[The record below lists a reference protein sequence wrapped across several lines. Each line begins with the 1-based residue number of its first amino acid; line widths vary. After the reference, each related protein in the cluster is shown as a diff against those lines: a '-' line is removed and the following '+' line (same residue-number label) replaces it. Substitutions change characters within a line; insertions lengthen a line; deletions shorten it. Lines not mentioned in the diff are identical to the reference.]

1 VTLAEA
7 LHAGQARLR
16 DGGIDDAGLEA
27 EVLLRHALGLDRAQ
41 LYAHLRENIDE
52 EHRAAFER
60 LINRRVAHEP
70 TAYIV
75 GHKEFYGIDLEV
87 TPDALVP
94 RPETELLVDEALR
107 VTPHR
112 PCAIADVGTGCGA
125 IAVVLVTRLPQAT
138 VYAVDSSERA
148 LALAARNV
156 ERLGLTSRVRLLQGD
171 LLDPL
176 PEAVDLIVANLP
188 YVKTRDWEAL
198 PPEIREHEPRAALDG
213 GPAGTRELE
222 RLLRQAPS
230 HLRPGGR
237 LLAEIGWDEGERLR
251 DIARE
256 CFPEARITV
265 KKDLAGLDR
274 LLIVATQGTETGKSR
289 LRGFQHPFRPR

>member
-7 LHAGQARLR
+7 LHAAQSRLR
-16 DGGIDDAGLEA
+16 EAGIDDAGLEA
-27 EVLLRHALGLDRAQ
+27 EVLLRHALDLDRAQ
-41 LYAHLRENIDE
+41 LYARLHEGLDE
-52 EHRAAFER
+52 THRADFQR

-107 VTPHR
+107 VAPDG

-125 IAVVLVTRLPQAT
+125 IAVALATRLPQA
-138 VYAVDSSERA
+138 VIYAIDDSERA

-156 ERLGLTSRVRLLQGD
+156 ERLGLTSRVRPVHGD

-176 PEAVDLIVANLP
+176 PEAVDLIVTNLP

-198 PPEIREHEPRAALDG
+198 PPEIREHEPRAALDS
-213 GPAGTRELE
+213 GPNGTEALE
-222 RLLRQAPS
+222 RLLRVAPS
-230 HLRPGGR
+230 YLRPKGR
-237 LLAEIGWDEGERLR
+237 LLAEIAWDEGELLVEV
-251 DIARE
+251 ARE
-256 CFPEARITV
+256 CFPRARVTIE
-265 KKDLAGLDR
+265 KDLAGLDR
-274 LLIVATQGTETGKSR
+274 ILMIQT
-289 LRGFQHPFRPR
+289 

>member
-1 VTLAEA
+1 MTLAEA
-7 LHAGQARLR
+7 LHAAQSRLR
-16 DGGIDDAGLEA
+16 EAGIDDAGLEA
-27 EVLLRHALGLDRAQ
+27 EVLLRHALDLDRAQ
-41 LYAHLRENIDE
+41 LYARLHEGLDE
-52 EHRAAFER
+52 THRADFQR

-107 VTPHR
+107 VAPDG
-112 PCAIADVGTGCGA
+112 PCTIADVGTGCGA
-125 IAVVLVTRLPQAT
+125 IAVALATRLPQA
-138 VYAVDSSERA
+138 VIYAIDDSERA

-156 ERLGLTSRVRLLQGD
+156 ERLGLTSRVRPVHGD

-198 PPEIREHEPRAALDG
+198 PPEIREHEPRAALDS
-213 GPAGTRELE
+213 GPNGTEALE
-222 RLLRQAPS
+222 RLLRVAPS
-230 HLRPGGR
+230 YLRPKGR
-237 LLAEIGWDEGERLR
+237 LLAEIAWDEGELLVEV
-251 DIARE
+251 ARE
-256 CFPEARITV
+256 CFPRARVTIE
-265 KKDLAGLDR
+265 KDLAGLDR
-274 LLIVATQGTETGKSR
+274 ILMIQT
-289 LRGFQHPFRPR
+289 

>member
-1 VTLAEA
+1 MTLAEA
-7 LHAGQARLR
+7 LHAAQSRLR
-16 DGGIDDAGLEA
+16 EAGIDDAGLEA
-27 EVLLRHALGLDRAQ
+27 EVLLRHALDLDRAQ
-41 LYAHLRENIDE
+41 LYARLHEGLDE
-52 EHRAAFER
+52 THRADFQR

-107 VTPHR
+107 VAPDG

-125 IAVVLVTRLPQAT
+125 IAVALATRLPQA
-138 VYAVDSSERA
+138 VIYAIDDSERA

-156 ERLGLTSRVRLLQGD
+156 ERFGLTSHIRLLRGD

-188 YVKTRDWEAL
+188 YVKTSDWETL
-198 PPEIREHEPRAALDG
+198 PPEIREHEPRAALDS
-213 GPAGTRELE
+213 GPNGTEALE
-222 RLLRQAPS
+222 RLLRVAPS
-230 HLRPGGR
+230 YLRPKGR
-237 LLAEIGWDEGERLR
+237 LLAEIAWDEGELLVEV
-251 DIARE
+251 ARE
-256 CFPEARITV
+256 CFPRARVTIE
-265 KKDLAGLDR
+265 KDLAGLDR
-274 LLIVATQGTETGKSR
+274 ILMIQT
-289 LRGFQHPFRPR
+289 

>member
-1 VTLAEA
+1 MTLAEA
-7 LHAGQARLR
+7 LHAAQSRLR
-16 DGGIDDAGLEA
+16 EAGIDDAGLEA
-27 EVLLRHALGLDRAQ
+27 EVLLRHALDLDRAQ
-41 LYAHLRENIDE
+41 LYARLHEGLDE
-52 EHRAAFER
+52 THRADFQR

-107 VTPHR
+107 VAPDG

-125 IAVVLVTRLPQAT
+125 IAVALATRLPHA
-138 VYAVDSSERA
+138 VIYAIDDSERA

-156 ERLGLTSRVRLLQGD
+156 ERFGLTSHIRLLRGD

-188 YVKTRDWEAL
+188 YVKTSDWETL
-198 PPEIREHEPRAALDG
+198 PPEIREHEPRAALDS
-213 GPAGTRELE
+213 GPNGTEALE
-222 RLLRQAPS
+222 RLLRVAPS
-230 HLRPGGR
+230 YLRPKGR
-237 LLAEIGWDEGERLR
+237 LLAEIAWDEGELLVEV
-251 DIARE
+251 ARE
-256 CFPEARITV
+256 CFPRARVTIE
-265 KKDLAGLDR
+265 KDLAGLDR
-274 LLIVATQGTETGKSR
+274 ILMIQT
-289 LRGFQHPFRPR
+289 

>member
-7 LHAGQARLR
+7 LHAAQSRLR
-16 DGGIDDAGLEA
+16 EAGIDDAGLEA
-27 EVLLRHALGLDRAQ
+27 EVLLRHALDLDRAQ
-41 LYAHLRENIDE
+41 LYARLHEGLDE
-52 EHRAAFER
+52 THRADFQR

-107 VTPHR
+107 VAPDG

-125 IAVVLVTRLPQAT
+125 IAVALATRLPQA
-138 VYAVDSSERA
+138 VIYAIDDSERA

-156 ERLGLTSRVRLLQGD
+156 ERFGLTSHIRLLRGD

-188 YVKTRDWEAL
+188 YVKTRDWETL
-198 PPEIREHEPRAALDG
+198 PPEIREHEPRAALDS
-213 GPAGTRELE
+213 GPNGTEALE
-222 RLLRQAPS
+222 RLLRVAPS
-230 HLRPGGR
+230 YLRPKGR
-237 LLAEIGWDEGERLR
+237 LLAEIAWDEGELLVEV
-251 DIARE
+251 ARE
-256 CFPEARITV
+256 CFPRARVTIE
-265 KKDLAGLDR
+265 KDLAGLDR
-274 LLIVATQGTETGKSR
+274 ILMIQT
-289 LRGFQHPFRPR
+289 

>member
-7 LHAGQARLR
+7 LHAAQSRLR
-16 DGGIDDAGLEA
+16 EAGIDDAGLEA
-27 EVLLRHALGLDRAQ
+27 EVLLRHALDLDRAQ
-41 LYAHLRENIDE
+41 LYARLHEGLDE
-52 EHRAAFER
+52 THRADFQR

-107 VTPHR
+107 VAPDG

-125 IAVVLVTRLPQAT
+125 IAVALATRLPQA
-138 VYAVDSSERA
+138 VIYAIDDSERA

-156 ERLGLTSRVRLLQGD
+156 ERFGLTSHIRLLRGD

-188 YVKTRDWEAL
+188 YVKTGDWEAL
-198 PPEIREHEPRAALDG
+198 PPEIREHEPRAALDS
-213 GPAGTRELE
+213 GPNGTEALE
-222 RLLRQAPS
+222 RLLRVAPS
-230 HLRPGGR
+230 YLRPKGR
-237 LLAEIGWDEGERLR
+237 LLAEIAWDEGELLVEV
-251 DIARE
+251 ARE
-256 CFPEARITV
+256 CFPRARVTIE
-265 KKDLAGLDR
+265 KDLAGLDR
-274 LLIVATQGTETGKSR
+274 ILMIQT
-289 LRGFQHPFRPR
+289 

>member
-1 VTLAEA
+1 MTLAEA
-7 LHAGQARLR
+7 LHAAQSRLR
-16 DGGIDDAGLEA
+16 EAGIDDAGLEA
-27 EVLLRHALGLDRAQ
+27 EVLLRHALDLDRAQ
-41 LYAHLRENIDE
+41 LYARLHEGLDE
-52 EHRAAFER
+52 THRADFQR

-107 VTPHR
+107 VAPDG

-125 IAVVLVTRLPQAT
+125 IAVALATRLPQA
-138 VYAVDSSERA
+138 VIYAIDDSERA

-156 ERLGLTSRVRLLQGD
+156 ERLGLTSRVRPVHGD

-176 PEAVDLIVANLP
+176 PEAVDLIVTNLP

-198 PPEIREHEPRAALDG
+198 PPEIREHEPRAALDS
-213 GPAGTRELE
+213 GPNGTEALE
-222 RLLRQAPS
+222 RLLRVAPS
-230 HLRPGGR
+230 YLRPKGR
-237 LLAEIGWDEGERLR
+237 LLAEIAWDEGELLVEV
-251 DIARE
+251 ARE
-256 CFPEARITV
+256 CFPRARVTIE
-265 KKDLAGLDR
+265 KDLAGLDR
-274 LLIVATQGTETGKSR
+274 ILMIQT
-289 LRGFQHPFRPR
+289 